1 MDNRAAVRQ
10 LRRLMTWLEAFK
22 ECFGHRAQGVA
33 LRRYVQGLLSDSAR
47 KSMEAMLARVTDP
60 GAYQSFQHFITDAP
74 WSADRVWR
82 RLREQVPERTGVLI
96 IDGTSFPKQGTHS
109 VGVAR
114 QYCGALGKVA
124 NCQVAVTVALWT
136 GVRAYLLGAALYL
149 PKAWLTDAARTQAKI
164 PAAVRFHE
172 RWRQALVLIRQ
183 VHASDFTLTGVAA
196 DAEFGDNSQF
206 RAAVHKLGLPYAVGI
221 SSTQT
226 VFVGRPRL
234 VRPPAGARG
243 RPPTPTL
250 PEGVDAVS
258 VATVAAD
265 QTSWR
270 TVRWRNRGADR
281 EWVVRCTALRVTPAH
296 DWRRRRLAPE
306 VWLLCEQDT
315 GTRGRTKYYFLH
327 APATTTW
334 RKLVRFA
341 HHRWAIEQQY
351 RELKTDLGFDHF
363 EGRSFPGWHHHVVL
377 TAVAYNFLQ
386 AERRRH
392 FTTLTFPAVK
402 AIVQEIFLACLFAQ
416 RPGYQKRIEA
426 LSSVKLQI

>member
-243 RPPTPTL
+243 RPRPPPCPRAWTPSRWPPSPRTRRAGARCGGATAAPTAS
-250 PEGVDAVS
+250 GS
-258 VATVAAD
+258 
-265 QTSWR
+265 S
-270 TVRWRNRGADR
+270 GAPP
-281 EWVVRCTALRVTPAH
+281 CA
-296 DWRRRRLAPE
+296 
-306 VWLLCEQDT
+306 
-315 GTRGRTKYYFLH
+315 
-327 APATTTW
+327 
-334 RKLVRFA
+334 
-341 HHRWAIEQQY
+341 
-351 RELKTDLGFDHF
+351 
-363 EGRSFPGWHHHVVL
+363 
-377 TAVAYNFLQ
+377 
-386 AERRRH
+386 
-392 FTTLTFPAVK
+392 
-402 AIVQEIFLACLFAQ
+402 
-416 RPGYQKRIEA
+416 
-426 LSSVKLQI
+426 

>member
-1 MDNRAAVRQ
+1 MPGFVVSIGVMRLEKRGSMAVS
-10 LRRLMTWLEAFK
+10 
-22 ECFGHRAQGVA
+22 
-33 LRRYVQGLLSDSAR
+33 LSDVISA
-47 KSMEAMLARVTDP
+47 SE
-60 GAYQSFQHFITDAP
+60 
-74 WSADRVWR
+74 
-82 RLREQVPERTGVLI
+82 TG
-96 IDGTSFPKQGTHS
+96 SNHCP
-109 VGVAR
+109 
-114 QYCGALGKVA
+114 
-124 NCQVAVTVALWT
+124 
-136 GVRAYLLGAALYL
+136 
-149 PKAWLTDAARTQAKI
+149 
-164 PAAVRFHE
+164 
-172 RWRQALVLIRQ
+172 
-183 VHASDFTLTGVAA
+183 
-196 DAEFGDNSQF
+196 
-206 RAAVHKLGLPYAVGI
+206 
-221 SSTQT
+221 
-226 VFVGRPRL
+226 GRPAPRL
-234 VRPPAGARG
+234 IQTRRRGGGGGSPEGDWRPRPRDHVPLHDFLHATHCSNLPRPYTNLTTEVVSQIIGTRG
-243 RPPTPTL
+243 
-250 PEGVDAVS
+250 GVDAVS

-363 EGRSFPGWHHHVVL
+363 EGRSFPGLHHHVVL

-402 AIVQEIFLACLFAQ
+402 AIVQEIFLACLSAQ